1 VFISNNIFL
10 LTAMKHFTTLAAA
23 LLLFSCV
30 AFSQTSP
37 RASVAGRVIETS
49 KKPLPFATV
58 LLLKAAD
65 SSLVKGAIST
75 ENGRYE
81 FENLPLGRYL
91 VSATMVGYA
100 KVFGSAFELT
110 ASNAPLLLP
119 DLTVTEATQTLGEV
133 KVVTQK
139 PFIEQQIDRTVL
151 NVENSSVSAGS
162 TALEVLEKAP
172 GITVDQQNDRLVVK
186 GKQGVIVQ
194 IDGKQ
199 TFLSTQELMNL
210 LRNTPAD
217 NIEKV
222 EIISNPSAKYDAAGN
237 SGIINIKTKKNKNFG
252 TNGTATLGTGYG
264 RYEKANASL
273 NLNHRV
279 GKINAFGNYSYFR
292 NRNFNEQQIYRN
304 IPFEGKTTI
313 FDQNG
318 NNINRNNGHNAKVG
332 LDWFIDKKHTVG
344 VLLSGFDN
352 HFNGSS
358 LSNTLISA
366 PTGQTLLSTTNAPN
380 NTFQNITANL
390 NYKYELG
397 KSRELTADAD
407 YSYFDGQS
415 GNFLDSR
422 FTNLQGELTLTD
434 LVRNNMPSNIGIW
447 AGKIDYVH
455 PLKKGKIETGWKSS
469 WVQTDNDMKFETNT
483 DQQWRIDPTR
493 TNRFKYDENIN
504 ALYLNY
510 ATAIGKKTQL
520 QTGLRVE
527 NTHSVGNSVTL
538 NSVIDRNYTNLF
550 PSVFV
555 SQTLDSNNVLNLS
568 YSRRIDRPNYQD
580 LNPFESFL
588 DPFTFQRG
596 NPFLRPQFTN
606 SFSLTHV
613 FKGFI
618 STTLSYAR
626 TTDLI
631 QEQAPDQIA
640 AENKTFV
647 TSVNV
652 DKFDNYSL
660 NVSFPLPINKWW
672 TMQNNLTVFH
682 NRYQTVYREGLFDV
696 SITAYNLYSSNNFK
710 LSKTLSA
717 EVSAFYNSA
726 GLFGFFRNEP
736 MGAFNLGVQKSWLG
750 GKLRGRLNFQDPF
763 WLNQFRGSTE
773 FQDLNFSVRSRW
785 ESRVARVSLTY
796 RFGNQN
802 VKASRQ
808 RQTSAEDLRDRVK
821 QN

>member
-1 VFISNNIFL
+1 
-10 LTAMKHFTTLAAA
+10 MKYFTTLAAA
-23 LLLFSCV
+23 LLLFHSV
-30 AFSQTSP
+30 AFSQNP
-37 RASVAGRVIETS
+37 ARGNVAGSALETTQ
-49 KKPLPFATV
+49 KPLPFATV
-58 LLLKAAD
+58 LLLKATD
-65 SSLVKGAIST
+65 STLVKGAVTT
-75 ENGRYE
+75 EQGRYE
-81 FENLPLGRYL
+81 LENVPFGRY
-91 VSATMVGYA
+91 VVAVTAVGYQ
-100 KVFGSAFELT
+100 KTFGTPFNLATPSLQ
-110 ASNAPLLLP
+110 LP
-119 DLTVTEATQTLGEV
+119 DLTVSAVTQTLAEV
-133 KVVTQK
+133 KVVAQK

-151 NVENSSVSAGS
+151 NVENSAVAAGS

-172 GITVDQQNDRLVVK
+172 GVTVDQQNDRLVVK

-194 IDGKQ
+194 MDGKQ

-222 EIISNPSAKYDAAGN
+222 EIITNPSAKYDAAGN
-237 SGIINIKTKKNKNFG
+237 SGIINIKTKKNKNLG

-264 RYEKANASL
+264 RYEKANASI

-279 GKINAFGNYSYFR
+279 SKMNVFGNYSYFQ
-292 NRNFNEQQIYRN
+292 NRGFNEQEIYRN
-304 IPFEGKTTI
+304 ILFEGRTTI

-318 NNINRNNGHNAKVG
+318 SNINRNNGHSFKTG
-332 LDWFIDKKHTVG
+332 IDWFLNKKNTVG
-344 VLLSGFDN
+344 VLVSGFNN
-352 HFNGSS
+352 HFDGSS
-358 LSNTLISA
+358 LSNTLITA
-366 PTGQTLLSTTNAPN
+366 PTDQTRLSTTNAPSN
-380 NTFQNITANL
+380 KFQNITANL
-390 NYKYELG
+390 NYKYEMG
-397 KSRELTADAD
+397 NGRELTADAD
-407 YSYFDGQS
+407 YSSFGGQS
-415 GNFLDSR
+415 GNYLDSR
-422 FTNLQGELTLTD
+422 FTNLQGQLTLID
-434 LVRNNMPSNIGIW
+434 LVRNTMPSTIGIW

-469 WVQTDNDMKFETNT
+469 WVNTDNDMKFEVNT
-483 DQQWRIDPTR
+483 DTQSQWRTDPTR

-510 ATAIGKKTQL
+510 ATALGKKTQL
-520 QTGLRVE
+520 QTGLRLE

-538 NSVIDRNYTNLF
+538 NSVTDRNYTNLF

-555 SQTLDSNNVLNLS
+555 SQTLDTNNVLNLS
-568 YSRRIDRPNYQD
+568 YSRRIDRPSYQD
-580 LNPFESFL
+580 LNPFEFFL

-606 SFSLTHV
+606 SFTLTHV
-613 FKGFI
+613 FKSAI
-618 STTLSYAR
+618 TTTLSYAR

-640 AENKTFV
+640 SENKTFV
-647 TSVNV
+647 TSVNM

-660 NVSFPLPINKWW
+660 NVSFPVTIAKWW

-682 NRYQTVYREGLFDV
+682 NRYQTRYRTGVFDLSV
-696 SITAYNLYSSNNFK
+696 TAYNLYSSNNFK
-710 LSKTLSA
+710 LSKTLTA

-726 GLFGFFRNEP
+726 GLFGFFRNDP
-736 MGAFNLGVQKSWLG
+736 MGAINLGVQKSWLG
-750 GKLRGRLNFQDPF
+750 GKLRGRFNFQDPF

-802 VKASRQ
+802 VKAARQ
-808 RQTSAEDLRDRVK
+808 RQTSTDDLRDRVK
-821 QN
+821 Q